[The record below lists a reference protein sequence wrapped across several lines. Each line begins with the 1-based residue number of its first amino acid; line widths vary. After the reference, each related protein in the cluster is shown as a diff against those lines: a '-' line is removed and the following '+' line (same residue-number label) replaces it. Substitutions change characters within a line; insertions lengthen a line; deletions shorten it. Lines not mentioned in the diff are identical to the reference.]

1 MVNASP
7 IPHEEDRG
15 GPMRGMEWG
24 GVTRWQVVCIAVLSA
39 VVCTIWSG
47 SRCRAEIP
55 ETSGLIRLA
64 DSRVEGVQRTRP
76 EAILDLLPRPL
87 PAELSQAELSEF
99 ERRVRNLSLFD
110 HVRVEVREQTL
121 VIEVREKFTLAPIL
135 QFTSGSTPQDL
146 NATGGLV
153 EYNIDG
159 GGTALGALFNYS
171 QRGPNLE
178 VWLSQHAYSPNRWAK
193 EIKGAYNNNGIRFA
207 DSATAWDRRRMGGE
221 FELKAPYWYGSPL
234 RFEMVAKVYR
244 EEIHEAKGARPPDG
258 TYVGLIPEVTW
269 DQYHWHDLVPKGY
282 RLSLE
287 LRPGYFLGPNQN
299 RHEGR
304 LKYLQGVPLGEMTV
318 LMINATAE
326 AVNAG
331 NANHSLLL
339 GSQVGIRGLS
349 DNLLRNHAQ
358 AYANVEFRHAVQV
371 APRWAIQFVGFS
383 DFGAYQTFTE
393 DGKVKSWRGAVS
405 VGGGGRLIPTFLSNT
420 LLRVDYARL
429 MEPVPNALLQIGIT
443 QYF

>member
-1 MVNASP
+1 MDLTSRSGSTVGRCA
-7 IPHEEDRG
+7 
-15 GPMRGMEWG
+15 W
-24 GVTRWQVVCIAVLSA
+24 TRCVFIGLALIAAGLSMALSA
-39 VVCTIWSG
+39 SQSW
-47 SRCRAEIP
+47 AEPREPGGALFIQ
-55 ETSGLIRLA
+55 ETDVKGLK
-64 DSRVEGVQRTRP
+64 RTNLD
-76 EAILDLLPRPL
+76 AILDLLPRPI
-87 PAELSQAELSEF
+87 PAEYTKAEILEF

-110 HVRVEVREQTL
+110 WVAVEVRDTTL
-121 VIEVREKFTLAPIL
+121 VVEVQEKFTLAPIL
-135 QFTSGSTPQDL
+135 NFTSGSSAQDL

-159 GGTALGALFNYS
+159 GATALGALFNYS
-171 QRGPNLE
+171 QRGPNVE
-178 VWLSQHAYSPNRWAK
+178 IWLAQHAYSPNRWAK

-207 DSATAWDRRRMGGE
+207 DSSTTWSRRRMGGE

-234 RFEMVAKVYR
+234 RFELVAKIYR
-244 EEIHEAKGARPPDG
+244 EEIHDAKDTRPPNG
-258 TYVGLIPEVTW
+258 TYIGLIPELTW

-282 RLSLE
+282 RVSVE

-304 LKYLQGVPLGEMTV
+304 IKYLQGIPLSDMTV

-349 DNLLRNHAQ
+349 DNLFRNHAQ
-358 AYANVEFRHAVQV
+358 TYANVELRHAIQF
-371 APRWAIQFVGFS
+371 APRWSVQFVGFS
-383 DFGAYQTFTE
+383 DFGAFQSFTD
-393 DGKVKSWRGAVS
+393 DGKVKSWRGAVNAG
-405 VGGGGRLIPTFLSNT
+405 VGARLVPTFLSNT

-429 MEPVPNALLQIGIT
+429 MEPIPNTLVQVGIT

>member
-1 MVNASP
+1 MKRREPAGFAFLALLLCSLWPVIMSLAESAEP
-7 IPHEEDRG
+7 AGLVRIEQSDVQGLKH
-15 GPMRGMEWG
+15 
-24 GVTRWQVVCIAVLSA
+24 TRS
-39 VVCTIWSG
+39 
-47 SRCRAEIP
+47 
-55 ETSGLIRLA
+55 
-64 DSRVEGVQRTRP
+64 
-76 EAILDLLPRPL
+76 EALLDLLPRPL
-87 PAELSQAELSEF
+87 PAAYTEAEIREF

-110 HVRVEVREQTL
+110 RVTVAVRDQTLAVEVQ
-121 VIEVREKFTLAPIL
+121 EKFTLAPIL
-135 QFTSGSTPQDL
+135 NFTSGSSPQDL

-159 GGTALGALFNYS
+159 GATALGALFNYS
-171 QRGPNLE
+171 QRGANVE
-178 VWLSQHAYSPNRWAK
+178 VWLSQHAYSPTRWAK

-207 DSATAWDRRRMGGE
+207 ESSTTWDRRRMGGE
-221 FELKAPYWYGSPL
+221 FELKAPFWYGSPL
-234 RFEMVAKVYR
+234 RFEFVAKVYR
-244 EEIHEAKGARPPDG
+244 EEIQEAKGAHPPNG
-258 TYVGLIPEVTW
+258 TYIGLIPEVTW
-269 DQYHWHDLVPKGY
+269 DRYHWHDLVPKGY

-304 LKYLQGVPLGEMTV
+304 IKYLQGIPLGDMTV

-358 AYANVEFRHAVQV
+358 TYANVEFRHAFQL
-371 APRWAIQFVGFS
+371 APRWALQVVGFS

-393 DGKVKSWRGAVS
+393 DGKVKSWRGAVNA
-405 VGGGGRLIPTFLSNT
+405 GGGARLIPTFLSNT

-429 MEPVPNALLQIGIT
+429 MEPIPNTLVQVGIT